1 MLASASFA
9 APAPLAGSDGVYGYH
24 EMRIYISIPAPLA
37 GSDSDFMQES
47 MYIHA

>member
-9 APAPLAGSDGVYGYH
+9 APAPLAGSDDLAPSNH
-24 EMRIYISIPAPLA
+24 LSDFISIPAPLA